1 MFDLEKSIAAWRQQY
16 QHRDTISTD
25 DLAELEQHLR
35 DEISELVATGL
46 SQQTAFLQA
55 ARDMGDFNTAEIEYG
70 KVFWSKAKRE
80 QRLRDAISTRLS
92 MFGSYFRIA
101 IRSMI
106 KQKVYASINIFGLA
120 AGLACFILIF
130 LFVQFEFS
138 YDRFYED
145 VDEIYRVT
153 KRNPGDVYLGTDHFA
168 LTQPPLAS
176 TIESEFQEIE
186 SATSFAY
193 LESLI
198 NTNGHTVWEKGLQA
212 DPSFFRVFGLSL
224 AQGDTAT
231 ALSNPFSIILTQ
243 SLAIKIFGNQDP
255 MGKVLTLDQ
264 NSQYQV
270 TGVISNPP
278 SNSTI
283 QYQFLASVLSD
294 DYYQQQIA
302 ENRWNS
308 NYMYTFLR
316 LREDANI
323 ASIESKM
330 PVLVDKYLYPEQP
343 GIPEADKE
351 SFYFQALGD
360 VHLNST
366 ANFDLGR
373 HGNKTQVFMMIVI
386 AIIILLLACI
396 NYINL
401 AIARSLKRSQ
411 EVGLRKTIG
420 AVKPQLF
427 RQFIGE
433 SLVITITGMILALG
447 IAYLC
452 LPFFSDIVMR
462 DLSFSSLFS
471 RSFILGLCTLTI
483 FTAGISGFY
492 PASLMASLNPI
503 DALKKRITNVHS
515 RFNFQHILIVTQ
527 FTASI
532 VLITCGYI
540 IYHQLDFVRTKEMG
554 YNRSH
559 IVNVDIHD
567 NNQELKENIA
577 IVKSSIQQNAGIVD
591 VSASHALP
599 SNVTM
604 QQTIF
609 GWQGAAEDDRLYLH
623 VNAIDY
629 NFLSLYGIELVSGRS
644 FSTDFPSDA
653 QTACIINQTTARL
666 LGWSPDEAIG
676 QSFMHDDVL
685 RTVIGVA
692 KDFHLHSVH
701 HAIKPLLLFIDDGG
715 RFDYLSIK
723 VAPGSLP
730 QSLDGIEAIVQEAS
744 SFPFEYAF
752 LDDQFDQLYASE
764 EKLASTLGFFTIIA
778 FLIASLGLFGLAA
791 FSAEQRNK
799 EIGVRKI
806 LGASSGRIAWM
817 LSKEFSVLVL
827 FSSLIATP
835 IAYIVSTKWLQI
847 FAYRVELTPFIFLT
861 TALVA
866 LLIAQLAVGY
876 QAFRAAWINPIHI
889 LRD

>member
-1 MFDLEKSIAAWRQQY
+1 MFDLEKTIAAWRQQY
-16 QHRDTISTD
+16 QHRDTISID

-35 DEISELVATGL
+35 DEISDLVSTGI
-46 SQQTAFLQA
+46 STQAAFLRA
-55 ARDMGDFNTAEIEYG
+55 AKEMGDFDSAEIEYG

-80 QRLRDAISTRLS
+80 QRLSDAFSSRLS
-92 MFGSYFRIA
+92 MLRSYFRIA

-106 KQKVYASINIFGLA
+106 KQKVYAIINILGLA

-138 YDRFYED
+138 YDTFYED
-145 VDEIYRVT
+145 VDDIYRVT

-176 TIESEFQEIE
+176 TLKRELQEIE

-198 NTNGHTVWEKGLQA
+198 NTTEATFWEKGLQA
-212 DPSFFRVFGLSL
+212 DPSFFHVFGLPL

-243 SLAIKIFGNQDP
+243 SLAIKLFGNQDP
-255 MGKVLTLDQ
+255 LGQVLTLDE
-264 NSQYQV
+264 NNQYQV
-270 TGVISNPP
+270 TGVISDPP

-283 QYQFLASVLSD
+283 QYTFISSILSD
-294 DYYQQQIA
+294 EYYQQQIA
-302 ENRWNS
+302 NTRWNS
-308 NYMYTFLR
+308 NYMYTFLH
-316 LREDANI
+316 LREDAQI
-323 ASIESKM
+323 ASVEFKM
-330 PVLVDKYLYPEQP
+330 PALVDKYLYPEQP
-343 GIPEADKE
+343 GLQASDKE
-351 SFYFQALGD
+351 AFYFQAFQD

-373 HGNKTQVFMMIVI
+373 HGSRTQVFMFI
-386 AIIILLLACI
+386 AIGIIILLLACI

-420 AVKPQLF
+420 AVKSQLF

-433 SLVITITGMILALG
+433 SLIITITGMILALG

-452 LPFFSDIVMR
+452 LPVFADVVMR
-462 DLSFSSLFS
+462 DIAFSNLFS
-471 RSFILGLCTLTI
+471 GTFLLGLCALTI
-483 FTAGISGFY
+483 VTAGISGFY

-503 DALKKRITNVHS
+503 DALKKSISNVQR
-515 RFNFQHILIVTQ
+515 RFNFQHVLVVTQ

-540 IYHQLDFVRTKEMG
+540 IYHQLDFVRNKEMG
-554 YNRSH
+554 YNRSQ
-559 IVNVDIHD
+559 IVNVNIHD
-567 NNQELKENIA
+567 NNQELKEHISR
-577 IVKSSIQQNAGIVD
+577 IKSSIQENAGILA

-599 SNVTM
+599 SNITM

-623 VNAIDY
+623 VNAVDY
-629 NFLSLYGIELVSGRS
+629 DFLSLYEIDILSGRS
-644 FSTDFPSDA
+644 FSTGFPSDA

-685 RTVIGVA
+685 RTVIGVT

-730 QSLDGIEAIVQEAS
+730 QSLDSIEEIVQEAS
-744 SFPFEYAF
+744 TFPFEYAF
-752 LDDQFDQLYASE
+752 LDEQFNQLYASE
-764 EKLASTLGFFTIIA
+764 ENLGNTLGFFTIIA

-806 LGASSGRIAWM
+806 LGASPSRIAWM
-817 LSKEFSVLVL
+817 LSREFSVLVL
-827 FSSLIATP
+827 CAALIATP
-835 IAYIVSTKWLQI
+835 IAYIASHKWLQT
-847 FAYRVELTPFIFLT
+847 FAYRVELTPLVFLT

-876 QAFRAAWINPIHI
+876 QAFRAAWTNPIHI

>member
-1 MFDLEKSIAAWRQQY
+1 MFDLEKSIAAWRQQF
-16 QHRDTISTD
+16 QHRDTISD
-25 DLAELEQHLR
+25 NDLAELEQHLR
-35 DEISELVATGL
+35 DETSELVSSGL
-46 SQQTAFLQA
+46 SQQTAFLRA
-55 ARDMGDFNTAEIEYG
+55 ARAMGDFDTAEIEYG

-80 QRLRDAISTRLS
+80 QRLHDAITSRLS
-92 MFGSYFRIA
+92 MLGSYFRIA
-101 IRSMI
+101 IRSMS
-106 KQKVYASINIFGLA
+106 KQKVYAFINIFGLA

-138 YDRFYED
+138 YDTFYEEA
-145 VDEIYRVT
+145 DEIYRVT

-176 TIESEFQEIE
+176 VLKLELEEVK

-193 LESLI
+193 LESLL
-198 NTNGHTVWEKGLQA
+198 NTNGDTFWEKGLQV
-212 DPSFFRVFGLSL
+212 DPSFFNVFKLSL
-224 AQGDTAT
+224 VQGDTAT
-231 ALSNPFSIILTQ
+231 ALSNPFSIVLTQ
-243 SLAIKIFGNQDP
+243 SLAIKIFGSQNAIGQA
-255 MGKVLTLDQ
+255 LTLDQ

-270 TGVISNPP
+270 TGVIPDPP
-278 SNSTI
+278 SNSTV
-283 QYQFLASVLSD
+283 QYQFLSSILSD
-294 DYYQQQIA
+294 DYYQQQIT

-316 LREDANI
+316 LRENADI
-323 ASIESKM
+323 ATIESNM
-330 PVLVDKYLYPEQP
+330 PALVDKYLYPEQP
-343 GIPEADKE
+343 GIEDSSKEAY
-351 SFYFQALGD
+351 YFQALKD

-373 HGNKTQVFMMIVI
+373 HGSKSQVYMFIAI

-420 AVKPQLF
+420 AVKSQLF

-433 SLVITITGMILALG
+433 SLIITMTGMILAIG
-447 IAYLC
+447 IAFLC
-452 LPFFSDIVMR
+452 LPFFAEIVMR
-462 DLSFSSLFS
+462 DIPFSNLFS
-471 RSFILGLCTLTI
+471 GIFLLGLLALTLL
-483 FTAGISGFY
+483 TAGISGFY

-503 DALKKRITNVHS
+503 DALKKRISTVHS
-515 RFNFQHILIVTQ
+515 RFNFQHVLIVTQ

-540 IYHQLDFVRTKEMG
+540 IYHQLDFVQNKEMG

-559 IVNVDIHD
+559 IVNINIHD
-567 NNQELKENIA
+567 NNQELKESINR
-577 IVKSSIQQNAGIVD
+577 VKTSIQQSAGVLN

-599 SNVTM
+599 SNITM

-609 GWQGAAEDDRLYLH
+609 GWQGAAEDERLYLH
-623 VNAIDY
+623 VNAVDY
-629 NFLSLYGIELVSGRS
+629 NFLTLYGIELSSGRS
-644 FSTDFPSDA
+644 FSRDFPSDA

-666 LGWSPDEAIG
+666 LGWTPEEAIG

-685 RTVIGVA
+685 RTVVGVA

-715 RFDYLSIK
+715 RFDYLSVK

-730 QSLDGIEAIVQEAS
+730 QSLDRIEEIVQEAS
-744 SFPFEYAF
+744 TYPFEYAF
-752 LDDQFDQLYASE
+752 LDDQFNQLYASE
-764 EKLASTLGFFTIIA
+764 ERLGSTLGFFTIIA

-806 LGASSGRIAWM
+806 HGASPGSIAWM
-817 LSKEFSVLVL
+817 LSREFSTLVL
-827 FSSLIATP
+827 FAALLATP
-835 IAYIVSTKWLQI
+835 IAYFASLKWLQT
-847 FAYRVELTPFIFLT
+847 FAYRVELTPFVFLA
-861 TALVA
+861 TALAA

-876 QAFRAAWINPIHI
+876 QALRAAWINPIHI